1 MVATGFVHQNEVRE
15 RVGQLQQHFSGDRD
29 VARIA
34 YRLGVDWSGDD
45 SLFIDVLLKTQT
57 PSPATVARLSE
68 QISTALL
75 RVVRSEELGLHSY
88 LNFVSSPDN
97 GQ

>member
-1 MVATGFVHQNEVRE
+1 VVE
-15 RVGQLQQHFSGDRD
+15 RIAQLQQQFSNDRD

-34 YRLGVDWSGDD
+34 YRLGADWSGDD

-75 RVVRSEELGLHSY
+75 HVVRSEELGLHSY
-88 LNFVSSPDN
+88 LDFASSPDD